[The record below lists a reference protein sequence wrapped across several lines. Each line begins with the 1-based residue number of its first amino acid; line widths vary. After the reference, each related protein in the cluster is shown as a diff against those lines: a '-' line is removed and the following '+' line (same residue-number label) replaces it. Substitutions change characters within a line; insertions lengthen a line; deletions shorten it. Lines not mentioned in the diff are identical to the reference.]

1 MIRITSVLLSLVVA
15 SSPTFAQEVSPLDE
29 AAALRAVAAAI
40 PLGTRVR
47 VQTTDGRRYT
57 ATFLGSEADGVVL
70 KRETRVPEPA
80 MRLPFDRIAII
91 ERDPSRGGMSLGKAL
106 GLGLAAG
113 AGAVLSL
120 IAFAAIVSD

>member
-1 MIRITSVLLSLVVA
+1 MTRLGTVIVALMIAV
-15 SSPTFAQEVSPLDE
+15 SPLHVQEVSPGIE
-29 AAALRAVAAAI
+29 AAALRAVAASI

-57 ATFLGSEADGVVL
+57 ATLLSVEAGGVVL
-70 KRETRVPEPA
+70 KRTTRVPEPA
-80 MRLPFDRIAII
+80 LQVPFDRLAFL
-91 ERDPSRGGMSLGKAL
+91 ERDPSKGGMSLGKAI

-120 IAFAAIVSD
+120 IAFAVIVSD